1 MALRSQPLTAART
14 DVAVTSPPRP
24 SLCVVGDALLDVDWD
39 GAVQRVCN
47 DAPAPVLDTP
57 TERVRPG
64 GAALAAALAAASGAH
79 VTLVT
84 ALGADEDARRLADL
98 LAAAQVEVVDLGL
111 DAPTPVKLR
120 LRADGHSIARVDRGC
135 EPVVPPGPWSDRAG
149 AAARSAGALLV
160 SDYGRGLAALPG
172 LAAAAQARRGP
183 TVWDPHSLGPR
194 PPATTTLTTPNL
206 REAHALAGGGGPPPD
221 RLPDVVALAAVVS
234 ASLGCP
240 VAVTAGPL
248 GAVLADGRSLPTVVP
263 TTPVRGDVCGA
274 GDRMAASTALALA
287 GGATVL
293 EAVERG
299 VAEAR
304 AYVAAGDESPWLPA
318 PAGGAV
324 VDLHAAR
331 GAAGAGGSRD
341 AGGTGD
347 AGTARAVRRAGGVV
361 VAAGGCFDVLHA
373 GHVQLLDQARR
384 LGDHLVVCL
393 NSDRSVRRL
402 KGPGR
407 PLNSAAD
414 RAAVLRSL
422 ASVDGVVVFDED
434 TPTRALESVR
444 PHLFVK
450 GADYQ
455 GVDLAEREVLA
466 RWGGEVVLLPLVAGR
481 STTRIIATAAETG
494 A

>member
-1 MALRSQPLTAART
+1 MAAVRRLPLTAELAWST
-14 DVAVTSPPRP
+14 ADPPARP

-39 GAVQRVCN
+39 GAVQRVCR

-57 TERVRPG
+57 TERARPG
-64 GAALAAALAAASGAH
+64 GAALAAALAAASGAE

-84 ALGADEDARRLADL
+84 ALGADDGARRLADL

-120 LRADGHSIARVDRGC
+120 LRAEGHSIARVDRGC
-135 EPVVPPGPWSDRAG
+135 EPVVPPGPWTGRAT
-149 AAARSAGALLV
+149 AAVRSAGALLV
-160 SDYGRGLAALPG
+160 SDYGRGLAAVRS
-172 LAAAAQARRGP
+172 LAEAALARRGP

-194 PPATTTLTTPNL
+194 PAAATTVATPNL
-206 REAHALAGGGGPPPD
+206 GEAHALVGGDGPPPD
-221 RLPDVVALAAVVS
+221 RLPDLVALAAAVS

-240 VAVTAGPL
+240 AAVTAGPL

-293 EAVERG
+293 EAVQQG
-299 VAEAR
+299 VADAR
-304 AYVAAGDESPWLPA
+304 AYVAAGDAA
-318 PAGGAV
+318 PGPPPRPGGAV
-324 VDLHAAR
+324 VDLNAAR
-331 GAAGAGGSRD
+331 DAGD
-341 AGGTGD
+341 PETGGTGD
-347 AGTARAVRRAGGVV
+347 AATAQAVGRAGGVV

-384 LGDHLVVCL
+384 MGDHLVVCL

-407 PLNSAAD
+407 PLNTAAD

-434 TPTRALESVR
+434 TPTRALEDVR

-450 GADYQ
+450 GADYL

-466 RWGGEVVLLPLVAGR
+466 RWGGHVVLLPLVAGR
-481 STTRIIATAAETG
+481 STTRIIATAAQSG

>member
-1 MALRSQPLTAART
+1 MAALRGLPLTAELAWGT
-14 DVAVTSPPRP
+14 AGAPARP

-39 GAVQRVCN
+39 GAVQRVCR

-57 TERVRPG
+57 TERARPG
-64 GAALAAALAAASGAH
+64 GAALAAALAAASGAE

-84 ALGADEDARRLADL
+84 ALGTDDDARRLADL
-98 LAAAQVEVVDLGL
+98 LAAAQVEVVDLCL

-120 LRADGHSIARVDRGC
+120 LRAEGHSIARVDRGC
-135 EPVVPPGPWSDRAG
+135 EPVVPPGPWTGRAT
-149 AAARSAGALLV
+149 AAVRSAGALLV
-160 SDYGRGLAALPG
+160 SDYGRGLVALRGLAEAAL
-172 LAAAAQARRGP
+172 ARRRP

-194 PPATTTLTTPNL
+194 PPPATTVATPNL
-206 REAHALAGGGGPPPD
+206 GEAHALAGGDGPPPD
-221 RLPDVVALAAVVS
+221 RLPDVLALAAAVS

-240 VAVTAGPL
+240 AAVTAGPL

-263 TTPVRGDVCGA
+263 TTPVRGDACGA
-274 GDRMAASTALALA
+274 GDRLAASTALALA

-293 EAVERG
+293 EAVEQG
-299 VAEAR
+299 VADAR
-304 AYVAAGDESPWLPA
+304 AYVAAGD
-318 PAGGAV
+318 
-324 VDLHAAR
+324 AAR
-331 GAAGAGGSRD
+331 DAGD
-341 AGGTGD
+341 LETGGTGD
-347 AGTARAVRRAGGVV
+347 AATARAVRRAGGVV

-407 PLNSAAD
+407 PLNTAAD

-434 TPTRALESVR
+434 TPTRALEDVR

-450 GADYQ
+450 GADYL

-466 RWGGEVVLLPLVAGR
+466 RWGGHVVLLPLVAGR
-481 STTRIIATAAETG
+481 STTRIIATAAQSG

>member
-1 MALRSQPLTAART
+1 MAALRSQPVTADLAEI
-14 DVAVTSPPRP
+14 AVPAPCRP

-39 GAVQRVCN
+39 GAVQRVCR

-64 GAALAAALAAASGAH
+64 GAALAAALAAASGAE
-79 VTLVT
+79 VTMVT
-84 ALGADEDARRLADL
+84 ALGADDDARRLADL
-98 LAAAQVEVVDLGL
+98 LAAARVEVVDLGL

-120 LRADGHSIARVDRGC
+120 LRAEGHSIARVDRGC
-135 EPVVPPGPWSDRAG
+135 EPVVPPGPWSDRAS

-160 SDYGRGLAALPG
+160 SDYGRGMAALPG
-172 LAAAAQARRGP
+172 LAAAAQTRPGP

-194 PPATTTLTTPNL
+194 PAAATTVATPNL
-206 REAHALAGGGGPPPD
+206 GEAHALAGGDGPPPD
-221 RLPDVVALAAVVS
+221 RLPDLVALAAAVS

-240 VAVTAGPL
+240 AAVTAGPL

-299 VAEAR
+299 VADAR
-304 AYVAAGDESPWLPA
+304 AYVAAGDGAPGLPA
-318 PAGGAV
+318 PAGGSV
-324 VDLHAAR
+324 VDLHAAC
-331 GAAGAGGSRD
+331 GADAGGSLD
-341 AGGTGD
+341 VGGTGD
-347 AGTARAVRRAGGVV
+347 AGTALAVRRAGGVV

-384 LGDHLVVCL
+384 LGDHLVVCI

-434 TPTRALESVR
+434 TPTRALEAVR

-450 GADYQ
+450 GADYL
-455 GVDLAEREVLA
+455 GVDVAERDVLA
-466 RWGGEVVLLPLVAGR
+466 RWGGQVVLLPLVAGR